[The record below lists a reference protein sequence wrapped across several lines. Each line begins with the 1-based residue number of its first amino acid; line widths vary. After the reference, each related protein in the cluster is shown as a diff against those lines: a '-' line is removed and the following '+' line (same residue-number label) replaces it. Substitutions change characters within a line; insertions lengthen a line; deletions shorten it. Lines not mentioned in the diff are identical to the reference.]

1 MDRFPLLAPQAEG
14 TLPSNLTTK
23 DVMCGII
30 DGNLVICFF
39 FPETLFRTHFFAS
52 FFRVFRGWLEE
63 NCHGFYILAQDLQ
76 FHH

>member
-52 FFRVFRGWLEE
+52 FFVFLEDDWKKTVMV
-63 NCHGFYILAQDLQ
+63 FIS
-76 FHH
+76 